1 MKKVYTLIILLITLT
16 LIGIIFIQVSWIKNA
31 IVIRDEQ
38 LTRNVQMA
46 MNEVAQELVDQ
57 KSRIPSMP
65 KLMPDLQS
73 EKLMQIMRA
82 PTIVQRYS
90 SFEIHEK
97 LQKSFE
103 RQGLKETKFEFAVTS
118 TQNIFTTEMQSEH
131 FAQLV
136 DDTVTNRLFIM
147 PLIPQTGTIAEGLAP
162 EEMMFVIVPR
172 VKDFVYRSLG
182 WMILG
187 ALVFTLVI
195 VTAFY
200 LTTRTM
206 LKQKKLSEIKS
217 DFINNMTHEFKTP
230 LATISL
236 AVDAM
241 RNEKVLTDKEKL
253 NYFSGII
260 KEENKRMNQQVE
272 TILQAAL
279 LEKQE
284 LQLNLHP
291 QHVHEVL
298 NRVLDNF
305 ALQLEEKNA
314 TVELKLNAKLDGVEA
329 DEIHFYNVFNNL
341 IDNAIK
347 YSGDHLVLKVSTQNI
362 SRNIRVRI
370 EDNGI
375 GMSKETVNRIFE
387 RFYRAHTGNLHNV
400 KGFGLGLSYVK
411 TVVDAHRGKVK
422 VESSV
427 GRGSVFTLDFPLCKV
442 EEQREK
448 PKDAEEKIEETS
460 DLTRSPVLK
469 KV

>member
-1 MKKVYTLIILLITLT
+1 MKKVYTLIILLISLT
-16 LIGIIFIQVSWIKNA
+16 LVGIIIIQVSWIKNA

-38 LTRNVQMA
+38 LTRNVYMA
-46 MNEVAQELVDQ
+46 MNEVAQELVET
-57 KSRIPSMP
+57 KGKFPTMP
-65 KLMPDLQS
+65 KLMPDVSGKQ
-73 EKLMQIMRA
+73 LMQIMRA

-90 SFEIHEK
+90 SFELHEK
-97 LQKSFE
+97 LQKAFE

-118 TQNIFTTEMQSEH
+118 TQNIFTTEMQSER
-131 FAQLV
+131 FSQLV
-136 DDTVTNRLFIM
+136 EDTVTNRLFIM
-147 PLIPQTGTIAEGLAP
+147 PLITPTGTIAEGLAP
-162 EEMMFVIVPR
+162 EEMLFIIVPR

-195 VTAFY
+195 ITAFY

-241 RNEKVLTDKEKL
+241 RNEKVLTDRDKL
-253 NYFSGII
+253 NYFSTII

-284 LQLNLHP
+284 LQLNVRP
-291 QHVHEVL
+291 QHVHELL
-298 NRVLDNF
+298 NHVMENF
-305 ALQLEEKNA
+305 ALQFEERKA
-314 TVELKLNAKLDGVEA
+314 TVELKLNAKQDFIDA
-329 DEIHFYNVFNNL
+329 DPIHFYNLLNNL
-341 IDNAIK
+341 VDNAIK
-347 YSGDHLVLKVSTQNI
+347 YSNENLVLKVSTQNI
-362 SRNIRVRI
+362 SKNIRIRI

-411 TVVDAHRGKVK
+411 TVVDAHHGKIK
-422 VESSV
+422 VESSL
-427 GRGSVFTLDFPLCKV
+427 GRGSVFTIDIPLSKEEVQEAEKAVPQVAV
-442 EEQREK
+442 EKFQEARN
-448 PKDAEEKIEETS
+448 TG
-460 DLTRSPVLK
+460 
-469 KV
+469 

>member
-1 MKKVYTLIILLITLT
+1 
-16 LIGIIFIQVSWIKNA
+16 
-31 IVIRDEQ
+31 
-38 LTRNVQMA
+38 
-46 MNEVAQELVDQ
+46 
-57 KSRIPSMP
+57 
-65 KLMPDLQS
+65 
-73 EKLMQIMRA
+73 
-82 PTIVQRYS
+82 
-90 SFEIHEK
+90 
-97 LQKSFE
+97 
-103 RQGLKETKFEFAVTS
+103 
-118 TQNIFTTEMQSEH
+118 MQSER
-131 FAQLV
+131 FARLV
-136 DDTVTNRLFIM
+136 DDTITNRLFIM

-241 RNEKVLTDKEKL
+241 RNEKVLTDKDKL
-253 NYFSGII
+253 NYFSSII

-284 LQLNLHP
+284 LQLNLQP

-298 NRVLDNF
+298 HRVLDNF
-305 ALQLEEKNA
+305 QLQLEEKNA
-314 TVELKLNAKLDGVEA
+314 TVELKMNAKQDGVGA

-347 YSGDHLVLKVSTQNI
+347 YSGENLVLKVSTQNI
-362 SRNIRVRI
+362 SKNIRVRI

-411 TVVDAHRGKVK
+411 TVVDAHKGKVK

-427 GRGSVFTLDFPLCKV
+427 GRGSVFTLDFPLCKI
-442 EEQREK
+442 EEPREKEREK
-448 PKDAEEKIEETS
+448 PREPIEKVEEAS
-460 DLTRSPVLK
+460 DLS
-469 KV
+469 

>member
-1 MKKVYTLIILLITLT
+1 
-16 LIGIIFIQVSWIKNA
+16 
-31 IVIRDEQ
+31 
-38 LTRNVQMA
+38 
-46 MNEVAQELVDQ
+46 
-57 KSRIPSMP
+57 
-65 KLMPDLQS
+65 
-73 EKLMQIMRA
+73 
-82 PTIVQRYS
+82 
-90 SFEIHEK
+90 
-97 LQKSFE
+97 
-103 RQGLKETKFEFAVTS
+103 
-118 TQNIFTTEMQSEH
+118 
-131 FAQLV
+131 
-136 DDTVTNRLFIM
+136 M

>member
-46 MNEVAQELVDQ
+46 MNEVAQELMDQ
-57 KSRIPSMP
+57 KSKMLFMP
-65 KLMPDLQS
+65 KLMPDIRND
-73 EKLMQIMRA
+73 KVMQIMRA
-82 PTIVQRYS
+82 PSIVQRFS

-103 RQGLKETKFEFAVTS
+103 RQGLKETKFEFAITS

-131 FAQLV
+131 FSQLV

-147 PLIPQTGTIAEGLAP
+147 PLIPPTGTIAEGLAP

-195 VTAFY
+195 ITAFY
-200 LTTRTM
+200 ITTRTM

-241 RNEKVLTDKEKL
+241 RNEKVLTDREKL

-284 LQLNLHP
+284 LQLNLQP

-314 TVELKLNAKLDGVEA
+314 TVELKLNARQDAIQG
-329 DEIHFYNVFNNL
+329 DSIHFYNVLNNL
-341 IDNAIK
+341 VDNAIK
-347 YSGDHLVLKVSTQNI
+347 YSTEKLVLKVNTQNV
-362 SRNIRVRI
+362 SKSIRIRI

-375 GMSKETVNRIFE
+375 GMSKETQNRIFE

-411 TVVDAHRGKVK
+411 SVVDAHKGKIK
-422 VESSV
+422 VESSL
-427 GRGSVFTLDFPLCKV
+427 GRGSIFTLEFPLCRMDESGERQSEPTPREK
-442 EEQREK
+442 EEQRQ
-448 PKDAEEKIEETS
+448 
-460 DLTRSPVLK
+460 V
-469 KV
+469 